1 MNMADFFYITP
12 FLQKI
17 WVNLQKRSRI
27 LIFPPRKSVE
37 ISFSKCVCIIY
48 LLLFCNNK
56 KIWYLKPYTGAP
68 EHMWTCDMSY
78 HIL

>member
-17 WVNLQKRSRI
+17 WVNLLKRSRI
-27 LIFPPRKSVE
+27 PIFPPKKSIE
-37 ISFSKCVCIIY
+37 ISFSKWGFITY

-56 KIWYLKPYTGAP
+56 KIWYLKLYTGAL
-68 EHMWTCDMSY
+68 ERMWKW
-78 HIL
+78 